1 MKCDSL
7 TQELF
12 QSYLLELGQEDSSYC
27 NLSKFAYLKEI
38 EKFLYGSKYI
48 RNYFFYRLIIIAL
61 IQDRQN
67 RDDGS

>member
-12 QSYLLELGQEDSSYC
+12 QSYLLELGMKTVLIVTVQDSYF
-27 NLSKFAYLKEI
+27 KGF

-48 RNYFFYRLIIIAL
+48 RNYFFYRLMIIAL
-61 IQDRQN
+61 VQDRQN
-67 RDDGS
+67 RDDGP